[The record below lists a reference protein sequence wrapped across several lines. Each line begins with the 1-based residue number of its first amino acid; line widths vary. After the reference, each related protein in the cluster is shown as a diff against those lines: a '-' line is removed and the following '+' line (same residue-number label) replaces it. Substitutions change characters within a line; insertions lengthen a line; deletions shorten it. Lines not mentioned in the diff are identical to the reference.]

1 MTINVPDN
9 LMYSVDRGIY
19 DTKIATSNLAF
30 ILSMHLND
38 ENANFLESD
47 LFNQLHEEC
56 CLAHIKKWCRE
67 ICVIEILLGKDAP
80 IASYTIDTV
89 LGKLM
94 VKFKDEI
101 K

>member
-1 MTINVPDN
+1 MIINVPDN
-9 LMYSVDRGIY
+9 LMYSIDRGIY

-56 CLAHIKKWCRE
+56 CLEHIKKWCRE
-67 ICVIEILLGKDAP
+67 ISVIEILLGNDTP
-80 IASYTIDTV
+80 IASYKIDTV

-94 VKFKDEI
+94 VKFKDET